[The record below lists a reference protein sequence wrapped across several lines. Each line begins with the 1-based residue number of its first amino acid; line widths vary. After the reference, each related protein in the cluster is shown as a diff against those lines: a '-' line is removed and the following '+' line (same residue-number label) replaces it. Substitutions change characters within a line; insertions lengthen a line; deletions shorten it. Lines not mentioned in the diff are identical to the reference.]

1 MKLQP
6 DWRIIWP
13 HLGSLLAATHDEPVR
28 KKDSREP
35 VYSSSK
41 DYERKLLLEPIMAR
55 NRDSI
60 HGPQTA
66 AAHSWELA
74 AGQ

>member
-35 VYSSSK
+35 VYYWPTAELDLAIIKVNAAVVQVSK
-41 DYERKLLLEPIMAR
+41 PV
-55 NRDSI
+55 
-60 HGPQTA
+60 
-66 AAHSWELA
+66 
-74 AGQ
+74 